1 MPSDAP
7 VLTLRDLNRATLARQ
22 GLLERLNG
30 PLPRAVEA
38 IGALQSQHPEWPL
51 VALGSRLEGIS
62 ATKLARAFAERRI
75 VRASLMRVTL
85 HVVSAD
91 DFWPMHAVVSPFRL
105 DQWRLIYKSDPTAP
119 KLRRELARA
128 EASVRSALAE
138 RPLRRDEIAAL
149 LAAEVPRSLRSL
161 PHDGLWR
168 HFAAT
173 HALVQVPQAGER
185 YGGGRY
191 ALAERW
197 LPVPA
202 DGTGDVDRAR
212 RHLLRRYLGA
222 FGPATLDDAL
232 AWIGRGRGGVGPWRA
247 ALASLG
253 DELVE
258 LDDEDGRTLLDL
270 ADAARPGGDAPVPP
284 RLLAR
289 WDSLLL
295 AHTVKG
301 GRRRVLPRQHHA
313 TVNRK
318 NGDVLPTF
326 LVDGFVAGT
335 WEPSVRE
342 AAGAAGVTLR
352 PFGRLPRGTRAVL
365 EEEAMGTL
373 ELLYPQAT
381 TREVHVNT
389 A

>member
-1 MPSDAP
+1 MPGDAP
-7 VLTLRDLNRATLARQ
+7 ALTLRDLNRATLARQ
-22 GLLERLNG
+22 GLIERLAG
-30 PLPRAVEA
+30 PIPRAVEA

-51 VALGSRLEGIS
+51 MALGSRLEGIS
-62 ATKLARAFAERRI
+62 AAKLEGAFAERRI
-75 VRASLMRVTL
+75 VRASLMRITL
-85 HVVSAD
+85 HVVSAA

-119 KLRRELARA
+119 KLQRELAPA
-128 EASVRSALAE
+128 EASVRSALAN

-149 LAAEVPRSLRSL
+149 LAAEVPESLRSL

-232 AWIGRGRGGVGPWRA
+232 AWIGRGRGGISPWRA
-247 ALASLG
+247 ALAELS

-258 LDDEDGRTLLDL
+258 VRDDDVRMLWDL
-270 ADAARPGGDAPVPP
+270 ADAPRPGGDAPAPP

-301 GRRRVLPRQHHA
+301 GRRRVLPQRHHA

-335 WEPSVRE
+335 WEPSLRE
-342 AAGAAGVTLR
+342 AAGASSITLR
-352 PFGRLPRGTRAVL
+352 PFGRLPRGARAVL
-365 EEEAMGTL
+365 EEEAMATL

-381 TREVHVNT
+381 TRQVHVST